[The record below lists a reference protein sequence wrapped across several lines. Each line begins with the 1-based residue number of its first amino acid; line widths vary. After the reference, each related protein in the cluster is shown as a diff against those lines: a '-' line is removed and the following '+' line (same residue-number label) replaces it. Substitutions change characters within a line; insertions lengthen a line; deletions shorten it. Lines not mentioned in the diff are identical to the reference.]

1 MRRSWG
7 TRGFSRP
14 PESPFLRS
22 LRYFSIAT
30 AHTGGTHRVEV
41 LDLLANDLHVV
52 GLVRALGLR
61 GDKSLD
67 MTVVHIWRLSDGK
80 PAQVSIIPTDQ

>member
-1 MRRSWG
+1 
-7 TRGFSRP
+7 
-14 PESPFLRS
+14 
-22 LRYFSIAT
+22 
-30 AHTGGTHRVEV
+30 V